1 MERIINKIIKVAFFI
16 FISFVSGL
24 IGGSILCSIGGVSD
38 ELDNLGML
46 LGYFTPTM
54 LIIVSYILDKKS
66 GLWR

>member
-1 MERIINKIIKVAFFI
+1 MERIISKIIKAVCFI

-54 LIIVSYILDKKS
+54 LVVVNYISDRKS
-66 GLWR
+66 GS